1 MKKMYVYLAFASIFF
16 SIVWGIGIVPAVY
29 VLRRTKNLRETDPRK
44 RRDLRGARL
53 LARGGLILN
62 MIMIALIVWSMISTY
77 ALN

>member
-16 SIVWGIGIVPAVY
+16 AIVWAIGLLPAMY
-29 VLRRTKNLRETDPRK
+29 VLHKTKNLSETDPKK

-62 MIMIALIVWSMISTY
+62 SFMIAVIVWSLISTY
-77 ALN
+77 VLN